1 MRIRIEAALAVLMLA
16 SCSPPPPPTPPPLA
30 TVPPAPVSIELP
42 HAATPARPAGPT
54 LAALK
59 DDYAGAA
66 ALLRGYLARRPC
78 VPSGP
83 MQCVDHE
90 QAAVAN
96 EAQRKAHLA
105 LDAAGRHA
113 GTLRVAA
120 LRVREF
126 GAVADAFTNDAPATP
141 ASAP

>member
-1 MRIRIEAALAVLMLA
+1 MDAAAAVLLLA
-16 SCSPPPPPTPPPLA
+16 SCAPPPPPPLA
-30 TVPPAPVSIELP
+30 TVL
-42 HAATPARPAGPT
+42 PARPAIEPPRAVTPTRPEGPT
-54 LAALK
+54 LAALQH
-59 DDYAGAA
+59 DYAGAA
-66 ALLRGYLARRPC
+66 ALLRGYLAQRPC
-78 VPSGP
+78 APSGP
-83 MQCVDHE
+83 MQCVDRD

-126 GAVADAFTNDAPATP
+126 GAVADALTNDASATP
-141 ASAP
+141 ASAPQPR